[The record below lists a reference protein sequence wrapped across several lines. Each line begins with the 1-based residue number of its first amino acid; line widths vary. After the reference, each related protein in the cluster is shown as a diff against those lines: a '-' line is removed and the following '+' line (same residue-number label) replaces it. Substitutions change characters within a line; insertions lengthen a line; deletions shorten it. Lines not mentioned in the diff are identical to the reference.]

1 MASERVLNNY
11 YNIGRYNNPARIGYM
26 MSMIRNLKPL
36 TEDEWKIWYFD
47 NVHDESYLYALATE
61 MFHSI
66 PATYAVSIQECKDYI
81 YDVMFRRTFQGYN
94 KEKLAL
100 QLLRRE
106 ISPSVQE
113 APKEWDTDYF
123 IDFYVNDRN
132 GKPIGIQ
139 LKPESFYYG
148 RYQYVVDIKGKMK
161 AFCDLYQT
169 SAFVLQYSV
178 DNRTDNISILNPA
191 IIEEIRSMI

>member
-1 MASERVLNNY
+1 MASEKVLNNY
-11 YNIGRYNNPARIGYM
+11 YNIGGYNKPARIGYM
-26 MSMIRNLKPL
+26 MNMIRQLKPL
-36 TEDEWKIWYFD
+36 TEDGWKIWYFD
-47 NVHDESYLYALATE
+47 NVHDESYLNGLAAE
-61 MFHSI
+61 MHDSI
-66 PATYAVSIQECKDYI
+66 PASYAVSLQECKDYI

-106 ISPSVQE
+106 ISHSVQE
-113 APKEWDTDYF
+113 APKEWDTNYF
-123 IDFYVNDRN
+123 IDFYVNDRA

-148 RYQYVVDIKGKMK
+148 HYQYVVDIRGKMQ

-178 DNRTDNISILNPA
+178 DNRTDRISISNPTV
-191 IIEEIRSMI
+191 IEEIRNLI